1 MGKSKKK
8 NKINTNFG
16 FSQGFEE
23 QVTEGRV
30 AKNKNKKLGKI
41 RLKSDDEDEYID
53 PKTTQRILKAAQKQ
67 RLELASEFGPTPG
80 EATSRGLYASKK
92 HEKDSESDTDQAED
106 DGKEEYNEH
115 DFFDDLKMNAEDE
128 QALQMFQNK
137 SVFVQFQSL

>member
-23 QVTEGRV
+23 SINEGRV

-41 RLKSDDEDEYID
+41 QLRSDDEDEYID

-67 RLELASEFGPTPG
+67 RLELANEFGPTPG
-80 EATSRGLYASKK
+80 EAKSSGLYETRKPTMRGGS
-92 HEKDSESDTDQAED
+92 DESDSDQD
-106 DGKEEYNEH
+106 DDKEFYTEH
-115 DFFDDLKMNAEDE
+115 DFDDDLKMNAEDE

-137 SVFVQFQSL
+137 

>member
-1 MGKSKKK
+1 MGKSKRK

-16 FSQGFEE
+16 FSQGFED
-23 QVTEGRV
+23 QINEGRV

-80 EATSRGLYASKK
+80 EASSKGLYEVKK
-92 HEKDSESDTDQAED
+92 PTIRDGDSDSDSEQID
-106 DGKEEYNEH
+106 DVKEEYNER
-115 DFFDDLKMNAEDE
+115 DFFDELKINEEDE

-137 SVFVQFQSL
+137 

>member
-1 MGKSKKK
+1 MGKSKRK

-16 FSQGFEE
+16 FSQGFED
-23 QVTEGRV
+23 QINEGRV

-80 EATSRGLYASKK
+80 EASSKGLYEVKK
-92 HEKDSESDTDQAED
+92 PTIRDSDSDSDSEQID
-106 DGKEEYNEH
+106 DVKEEYNER
-115 DFFDDLKMNAEDE
+115 DFFDELKINEEDE

-137 SVFVQFQSL
+137 